1 MLFHAAPSQPENNR
15 LTVTMLF
22 AGRSLSRRQVPRGPA
37 TATVATAT
45 TSDVQQPSPT
55 SLSAALVRAQVPPCV
70 DATGHP
76 LQCHAPLAL
85 PSLPPSPPLTHSP
98 KPSRVD
104 LYDRPPPFLPLPCL
118 VHRAHKRGDAQL
130 QPLRADHLH
139 LHHHKRVGRRVRR
152 HPLPRRIRRRAVG
165 AQRRAGGPNTTASP
179 DRRYCSRVSGKWK
192 HSSVAAVA
200 ASSAALAD
208 RPSLIK
214 V

>member
-76 LQCHAPLAL
+76 LPSVGALATVTAAGTPAVRSVNVRGWPE
-85 PSLPPSPPLTHSP
+85 PSTYTFISDGRSAKAAELAATAATELCFHFPDT
-98 KPSRVD
+98 REQ
-104 LYDRPPPFLPLPCL
+104 YRQIG
-118 VHRAHKRGDAQL
+118 RAH
-130 QPLRADHLH
+130 
-139 LHHHKRVGRRVRR
+139 V
-152 HPLPRRIRRRAVG
+152 
-165 AQRRAGGPNTTASP
+165 
-179 DRRYCSRVSGKWK
+179 
-192 HSSVAAVA
+192 
-200 ASSAALAD
+200 
-208 RPSLIK
+208 
-214 V
+214 